1 MKAAR
6 AVEGALDSREKARAE
21 EDQRKSRVKYKL
33 NAKKIINSKNK
44 SFLPEPINYNR
55 SLLRKPGPSKLHF

>member
-21 EDQRKSRVKYKL
+21 EDLRKSRVKYKL
-33 NAKKIINSKNK
+33 NAKKMINSNNK

-55 SLLRKPGPSKLHF
+55 SFL